1 MQRSSQIHQSSMS
14 VWMTFILCAIK
25 DACAAKQAHKWSII
39 CRQRCEWML
48 HPVIETSNSSIKVTL
63 SLTYTI
69 ANTHLLAGLFLS
81 PKVANRHCARLV
93 FLWHVHKHTDSSAAE
108 RLVRVSHSGARGRR
122 RAKQSSVW
130 WLLPQI
136 VTTST
141 LSIGLQRCSFGDKR
155 LIQFQHN
162 GENGLHNV
170 LNLSPVPLCEHTS
183 SSSGNACAEDLQ
195 WRGLM
200 SKHSSLTLV
209 YISCWHVLTSNWK

>member
-1 MQRSSQIHQSSMS
+1 
-14 VWMTFILCAIK
+14 MTFILCAIK

-108 RLVRVSHSGARGRR
+108 RLVPCESQRGTREAAGEAVKRVVAAAPDSDDKAPWVLGCNAAH
-122 RAKQSSVW
+122 
-130 WLLPQI
+130 LE
-136 VTTST
+136 TS
-141 LSIGLQRCSFGDKR
+141 D
-155 LIQFQHN
+155 
-162 GENGLHNV
+162 
-170 LNLSPVPLCEHTS
+170 
-183 SSSGNACAEDLQ
+183 
-195 WRGLM
+195 
-200 SKHSSLTLV
+200 
-209 YISCWHVLTSNWK
+209 

>member
-1 MQRSSQIHQSSMS
+1 MS

-136 VTTST
+136 VTTKHPEYWAAT
-141 LSIGLQRCSFGDKR
+141 LLIWRQAINSVPAQWGKRSPQRP
-155 LIQFQHN
+155 
-162 GENGLHNV
+162 
-170 LNLSPVPLCEHTS
+170 NLSPVPLCEHTS